1 MCTGGHLNR
10 SGRWI
15 CRSPI
20 DSGPRGR
27 SILTTADY
35 AGYGNSS
42 GKVQFIVVIK
52 NDIGESRLAFDA
64 MATSTTVNGTMTYQA
79 AVGLQSGVLTMRNR
93 SFDAQQMLPSW
104 TKCSWK
110 PVVNG
115 KPTVPTDTASSCS
128 QLNQHTSRG
137 DPGEDPH
144 FQEFQVEA
152 WLWSHLLC
160 KWRTILNL
168 FRYVWVSKPVTY
180 GTMTSHTEQGFPTI
194 TMLQTKRMNE
204 ICH

>member
-27 SILTTADY
+27 SILTTAEY

-52 NDIGESRLAFDA
+52 DDIGESRLAFDA

-93 SFDAQQMLPSW
+93 SLGATDASIMNKMFLETSGERKTYCSHRHRQFLFPAKPAYIKGRPRRRPSFPRVPGR
-104 TKCSWK
+104 SMALK
-110 PVVNG
+110 PY
-115 KPTVPTDTASSCS
+115 A
-128 QLNQHTSRG
+128 
-137 DPGEDPH
+137 
-144 FQEFQVEA
+144 
-152 WLWSHLLC
+152 
-160 KWRTILNL
+160 
-168 FRYVWVSKPVTY
+168 
-180 GTMTSHTEQGFPTI
+180 M
-194 TMLQTKRMNE
+194 
-204 ICH
+204 